1 MSTRAQ
7 STPSSRAAA
16 SRSRSRPAR
25 QLVCGVDCS
34 TQGTKVLVVDVE
46 IGEIVGSGRAEH
58 SVSGRDGARETD
70 PEEWWRA
77 LASALDQTGCK
88 DDIAAISIGAQQ
100 HGLVVIDKAG
110 RPLRRAILWND
121 VRSAPDSLAI
131 ISALGGPART
141 AELIGSLPL
150 AAFTVTSWA
159 WLRRMEPEIVARV
172 SGVRLPHDWLTERLT
187 GNAVTDRGDVSGTG
201 WWSTATEAYVPEV
214 LDNPLVQLAPESVP
228 RVLQATEAAGKI
240 RAEAAQQLGLSTE
253 VIVGPGTGDNPAAAL
268 AIGLRMGEPAM
279 SLGTSGT
286 VYTKSS
292 ERSADPTGVVVG
304 MADAT
309 GQFLPLAC
317 TLNCT
322 LAVDRVAAWMSL
334 DREDVADSTRAVV
347 LPYLDGERTPNLPDS
362 AGSIVGLRHD
372 TSPREILLAAY
383 EGAAWSL
390 IEAMSA
396 LGPLDPGAP
405 IVLIGGGA
413 QGAAWQKTVRRLSGR
428 AVIVPDAKEL
438 VALGAAIQAAVVL
451 TGDSFDSFVEGWNTR
466 AGLVLEP
473 MERDVARLDQIRS
486 VYSRLE
492 QFNTSP
498 FNREG

>member
-1 MSTRAQ
+1 M
-7 STPSSRAAA
+7 
-16 SRSRSRPAR
+16 
-25 QLVCGVDCS
+25 
-34 TQGTKVLVVDVE
+34 VDVE
-46 IGEIVGSGRAEH
+46 SGEIVGSGRAEH

-70 PEEWWRA
+70 PEEWWNA
-77 LASALDQTGCK
+77 LAAALDQTGCK
-88 DDIAAISIGAQQ
+88 EEIAAISVGAQQ
-100 HGLVVIDKAG
+100 HGLVVIDKDG

-131 ISALGGPART
+131 IEALGGPART

-159 WLRRMEPEIVARV
+159 WLRRMEPEIVKRV
-172 SGVRLPHDWLTERLT
+172 AGVRLPHDWLTERLT

-201 WWSTATEAYVPEV
+201 WWSTATEAYAPEV
-214 LDNPLVQLAPESVP
+214 LDNALVQLAQESLP
-228 RVLQATEAAGKI
+228 RVLKPAEAAGKL
-240 RAEAAQQLGLSTE
+240 RAEAAQQLGLSSDVT
-253 VIVGPGTGDNPAAAL
+253 VGPGTGDNPAAAL

-292 ERSADPTGVVVG
+292 RRSADLSGVVVG

-334 DREDVADSTRAVV
+334 DREDVAASARAVV

-390 IEAMSA
+390 IEAMAA
-396 LGPLDPGAP
+396 LEVNSGRLDPEAP
-405 IVLIGGGA
+405 IILIGGGA
-413 QGAAWQKTVRRLSGR
+413 QGAAWQRTVRRLSGR
-428 AVIVPDAKEL
+428 AVIVPEAKEL
-438 VALGAAIQAAVVL
+438 VALGAAIQAAVVF
-451 TGDSFDSFVEGWNTR
+451 TGESFDAFVERWNTR

-473 MERDVARLDQIRS
+473 MERDVARLEQIRS
-486 VYSRLE
+486 IYSRLE
-492 QFNTSP
+492 AFNASP
-498 FNREG
+498 YNNPEG